1 MIGKVLG
8 KGRERLRTIETT
20 IGVEL
25 KVINDT
31 FYIKGATKK
40 DEKQAER
47 QLKEAA
53 VCLNS
58 KVIKNTVE
66 LKQKLATSR
75 VASYRVLPRTN
86 QTCH

>member
-8 KGRERLRTIETT
+8 KGQEKLRTIETT

-31 FYIKGATKK
+31 FYIKRATKK

-66 LKQKLATSR
+66 RKTK
-75 VASYRVLPRTN
+75 
-86 QTCH
+86 TCN

>member
-1 MIGKVLG
+1 MISKVLG

-40 DEKQAER
+40 EEKQAER

-66 LKQKLATSR
+66 LKTK
-75 VASYRVLPRTN
+75 
-86 QTCH
+86 TCN

>member
-8 KGRERLRTIETT
+8 KGRERLRNIETT

-31 FYIKGATKK
+31 FYIKRAPKK
-40 DEKQAER
+40 EEKQAER

-66 LKQKLATSR
+66 LKTK
-75 VASYRVLPRTN
+75 
-86 QTCH
+86 TCN

>member
-31 FYIKGATKK
+31 FYIKRATKK
-40 DEKQAER
+40 EEKQAER

-53 VCLNS
+53 VRLNS
-58 KVIKNTVE
+58 KANKNTVE
-66 LKQKLATSR
+66 LKTK
-75 VASYRVLPRTN
+75 
-86 QTCH
+86 TCN

>member
-1 MIGKVLG
+1 MIGQVLG
-8 KGRERLRTIETT
+8 RGREKLRTIETT

-31 FYIKGATKK
+31 FYIKRATKK
-40 DEKQAER
+40 EEKQAER

-66 LKQKLATSR
+66 LKTK
-75 VASYRVLPRTN
+75 
-86 QTCH
+86 TCN

>member
-8 KGRERLRTIETT
+8 KGRERLRNIETT

-31 FYIKGATKK
+31 FCIKGATKK
-40 DEKQAER
+40 EEKQAER

-58 KVIKNTVE
+58 KVIKHTVE
-66 LKQKLATSR
+66 LKTK
-75 VASYRVLPRTN
+75 
-86 QTCH
+86 TCN

>member
-31 FYIKGATKK
+31 FYIKRATKK
-40 DEKQAER
+40 KEKQAEL

-53 VCLNS
+53 VRLNS

-66 LKQKLATSR
+66 RKTKTW
-75 VASYRVLPRTN
+75 N
-86 QTCH
+86 

>member
-1 MIGKVLG
+1 MIGQVVG
-8 KGRERLRTIETT
+8 RGRERLRTIQTT

-31 FYIKGATKK
+31 FYIKRATKK
-40 DEKQAER
+40 EEKQAER

-53 VCLNS
+53 VRLNS

-66 LKQKLATSR
+66 RK
-75 VASYRVLPRTN
+75 
-86 QTCH
+86 TCN

>member
-8 KGRERLRTIETT
+8 KGRERLRNIETT

-31 FYIKGATKK
+31 FCIKGATKK
-40 DEKQAER
+40 EEKQAER

-58 KVIKNTVE
+58 KVIKDTVE
-66 LKQKLATSR
+66 LKTK
-75 VASYRVLPRTN
+75 
-86 QTCH
+86 TCN

>member
-1 MIGKVLG
+1 MIGQVLG
-8 KGRERLRTIETT
+8 RGREKLRTIETT

-31 FYIKGATKK
+31 FYIKRATKK
-40 DEKQAER
+40 KEKQAER

-66 LKQKLATSR
+66 RKTKTW
-75 VASYRVLPRTN
+75 N
-86 QTCH
+86 